1 MAQALYTIDEYIA
14 TVRKKPTIW
23 IVFNTIYNNV
33 HAFKKRDEEELLE
46 KYLKEEFTDKVAQ
59 KEFLDFMKTNFPDTE
74 ILQVFDLVSDS
85 YLIYP
90 YLGSYA
96 INTDIGSD
104 VYNALSEKY
113 GDPYK
118 DATVNNKV
126 LWVMEY
132 EDAIMFHKNRIKA
145 INEEFGEDE

>member
-14 TVRKKPTIW
+14 TVRKKQTIW

-33 HAFKKRDEEELLE
+33 HAFKKRDEEDLFE
-46 KYLKEEFTDKVAQ
+46 KYLKEKFTDKVAQ

-74 ILQVFDLVSDS
+74 ILQVFDLVSDN

-118 DATVNNKV
+118 DAMVNNKV

-132 EDAIMFHKNRIKA
+132 KDATMFHEDRKKA
-145 INEEFGEDE
+145 IDEEFGEDE

>member
-33 HAFKKRDEEELLE
+33 HAFKKRDEEELFE

-118 DATVNNKV
+118 DTTVNNKV

-132 EDAIMFHKNRIKA
+132 KDATIFHEDRKKA
-145 INEEFGEDE
+145 IDEEFGEDD